1 MAAIF
6 ESPRDLLGQE
16 GLSLGASDWLT
27 VDQAQIDAFAALTG
41 DDQWIHVDPARAATG
56 PFGKTIA
63 HGYYTLSLVNGF
75 LPQLIEVRGFS
86 AGVNV
91 GADYLRFVAPVP
103 VGSRLRC
110 VGEIRKVEVVKGLKP
125 GMQIVT
131 AGQMRLREGAT
142 VSIKERTVVQTSSL
156 PGAVQR

>member
-1 MAAIF
+1 MALIF

-41 DDQWIHVDPARAATG
+41 DDQWIHVDPVRAATG

-110 VGEIRKVEVVKGLKP
+110 VGEIRKVEVVKGDAVQATYR
-125 GMQIVT
+125 MTVEI
-131 AGQMRLREGAT
+131 EGAD
-142 VSIKERTVVQTSSL
+142 KPACVVDAIARYF
-156 PGAVQR
+156 P

>member
-41 DDQWIHVDPARAATG
+41 DDQWIHVDPVRAATG
-56 PFGKTIA
+56 PFGTTIA

-110 VGEIRKVEVVKGLKP
+110 VGEIRKVEVVKGDAVQATYR
-125 GMQIVT
+125 MTVEI
-131 AGQMRLREGAT
+131 EGAD
-142 VSIKERTVVQTSSL
+142 KPACVVDAIARYF
-156 PGAVQR
+156 P

>member
-1 MAAIF
+1 MPVVF
-6 ESPRDLLGQE
+6 ESPRDMLGQE
-16 GLSLGASDWLT
+16 GRALGASDWLLI
-27 VDQAQIDAFAALTG
+27 DQPMIDAFAALTG
-41 DDQWIHVDPARAATG
+41 DDQWIHVDPVWAATG

-110 VGEIRKVEVVKGLKP
+110 VGEIRKVEVVKGDAVQATYR
-125 GMQIVT
+125 MTVEI
-131 AGQMRLREGAT
+131 EGAD
-142 VSIKERTVVQTSSL
+142 KPACVVDAIARYF
-156 PGAVQR
+156 P

>member
-110 VGEIRKVEVVKGLKP
+110 VGEIRKVEVVKGDAVQATYR
-125 GMQIVT
+125 MTVEI
-131 AGQMRLREGAT
+131 EGAD
-142 VSIKERTVVQTSSL
+142 KPACVVDAIARYF
-156 PGAVQR
+156 P

>member
-1 MAAIF
+1 MAVIF

-110 VGEIRKVEVVKGLKP
+110 VGEIRKVEVVKGDAVQATYR
-125 GMQIVT
+125 MTVEI
-131 AGQMRLREGAT
+131 EGAD
-142 VSIKERTVVQTSSL
+142 KPACVVDAIARYF
-156 PGAVQR
+156 P